1 MCRLWVRKSNK
12 SVNKQWVIVCEE
24 CEETIKDIF
33 KSVGGEENGA
43 GIKSI
48 FAVLKGKKPTRCFGR
63 IRQFYFF
70 YKKHKW
76 WFLRIPYKFYS
87 YG

>member
-33 KSVGGEENGA
+33 KSVGGKENEPE
-43 GIKSI
+43 IKSV
-48 FAVLKGKKPTRCFGR
+48 FAVLKGKKPEDV
-63 IRQFYFF
+63 
-70 YKKHKW
+70 
-76 WFLRIPYKFYS
+76 LEE
-87 YG
+87 